1 MALKS
6 NIENFPESNLNI
18 SFSANNTTPNNIPS
32 PIKCEGDY
40 QVEGLDSSKLESPRH
55 TCNTS
60 HGTIRRTFEHAFD
73 MELPPIGNHGYEG
86 DQSEDAFCDERKVKS
101 LKQVEVVAWI
111 ILITISIECF
121 IGEFTVLVRPSPS
134 WSVP

>member
-1 MALKS
+1 M
-6 NIENFPESNLNI
+6 N
-18 SFSANNTTPNNIPS
+18 FSANNTTPNNIPS

-40 QVEGLDSSKLESPRH
+40 QVEGLDSSKLESPRQ

-121 IGEFTVLVRPSPS
+121 IGKSGPSLEP
-134 WSVP
+134 

>member
-1 MALKS
+1 MI
-6 NIENFPESNLNI
+6 IE
-18 SFSANNTTPNNIPS
+18 
-32 PIKCEGDY
+32 IKL
-40 QVEGLDSSKLESPRH
+40 QHQHTFDSSKLESPRQ

-73 MELPPIGNHGYEG
+73 MELPPIGNHGCEG

-121 IGEFTVLVRPSPS
+121 IGESGPSLEL
-134 WSVP
+134 

>member
-1 MALKS
+1 MQGIPKIMVRQMASKS
-6 NIENFPESNLNI
+6 YVN
-18 SFSANNTTPNNIPS
+18 FSANNTTPNNIPS

-40 QVEGLDSSKLESPRH
+40 QVEGLDASPRH

-73 MELPPIGNHGYEG
+73 MELPPP
-86 DQSEDAFCDERKVKS
+86 DQNEDSFCDERKVKS

-121 IGEFTVLVRPSPS
+121 IGK
-134 WSVP
+134 